1 MRVPGTGGRE
11 GGGGP
16 VTIQRVVN
24 YGECCAAA
32 GRNVCRLSLPFNLL
46 FFSSLLPSPAR
57 PGDRARVSQVSPPSS
72 MQEIGLNG
80 DTLPTKATSGAGRP
94 RLSAVKL
101 WIKLISSESDTEP
114 TFFREFYGPK

>member
-46 FFSSLLPSPAR
+46 FFSSLLS
-57 PGDRARVSQVSPPSS
+57 SPPQPDLETERGSPRFP
-72 MQEIGLNG
+72 
-80 DTLPTKATSGAGRP
+80 LPPPCKR
-94 RLSAVKL
+94 
-101 WIKLISSESDTEP
+101 
-114 TFFREFYGPK
+114 

>member
-46 FFSSLLPSPAR
+46 FFSSLPPPQPDLETER
-57 PGDRARVSQVSPPSS
+57 LSQVSPPSS
-72 MQEIGLNG
+72 VQEIGLNG

-114 TFFREFYGPK
+114 TFLREFYGPK